1 MLNIISFEQLCET
14 VEEHGGTL
22 PKDNLN
28 TWVEY
33 FPKVHFNCHPP
44 LNLLSNPDANLFVNS
59 SIPHLYDLVHKAG
72 PVGLAS
78 LTDVCVATPHALLFD
93 GHHRLIAE
101 SYHNQEM
108 VRIPV
113 REVQTMLSAGLL
125 EGEATHKISRPAILL
140 LGPWSWIY
148 HHWMIED
155 LSRLWVLDYFPELKD
170 YPIVVPGDL
179 SNFQRDSL
187 DALGVNEDK
196 FLHYD
201 GSNWLFERLYVPTFL
216 APGGHSNRQM
226 DWIREKLFTAYN
238 IKKKE
243 SGERRLY
250 VSRGDVGTRNIC
262 NEREVVDF
270 LRSYNFEVVM
280 PGELS
285 LKGQLNLFNEA
296 EIICGPS
303 GSGLTNHIFAP
314 KRSTLVEIQPDSYIN
329 RAHWYSSNLLKQNY
343 IFVIGQNETERHDY
357 SIQLPK
363 LELAIEIAIG
373 KLFS

>member
-1 MLNIISFEQLCET
+1 MLNITSFEQLCET
-14 VEEHGGTL
+14 VEEHGNTL

-59 SIPHLYDLVHKAG
+59 SIPHLYDLAHKTG

-93 GHHRLIAE
+93 GLHRLIAE

-108 VRIPV
+108 VRIPM
-113 REVQTMLSAGLL
+113 REVQTMLSTGLL
-125 EGEATHKISRPAILL
+125 EGEATHKINRPAILL

-148 HHWMIED
+148 HHWIIED
-155 LSRLWVLDYFPELKD
+155 LSRLWILDYFPELKD
-170 YPIVVPGDL
+170 YPIVVPGEL
-179 SNFQRDSL
+179 SNFQRASL
-187 DALGVNEDK
+187 DALGVHEDK

-226 DWIREKLFTAYN
+226 DWIRKKLFTAYN
-238 IKKKE
+238 IKKKK

-270 LRSYNFEVVM
+270 LKSYNFEVVM

-296 EIICGPS
+296 EIICGPG

-314 KRSTLVEIQPDSYIN
+314 KQSTLVEIQPDSYIN
-329 RAHWYSSNLLKQNY
+329 RAHWYSSNLRKQNY

-357 SIQLPK
+357 SVQLPK
-363 LELAIEIAIG
+363 LELAIEMAIG
-373 KLFS
+373 KLSS